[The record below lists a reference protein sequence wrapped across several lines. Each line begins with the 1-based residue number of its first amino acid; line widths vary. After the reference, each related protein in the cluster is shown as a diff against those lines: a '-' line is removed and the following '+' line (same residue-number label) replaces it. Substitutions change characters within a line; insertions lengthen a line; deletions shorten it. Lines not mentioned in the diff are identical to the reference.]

1 MKQDPAAIQVQ
12 GQLALTLLAVDP
24 AGLGGLHLRARAG
37 PVRDQFCAPIKTLFP
52 NSRRI
57 APSISDLQLFGGVD
71 IGETLTRGRLVHAKG
86 LLDTPTPLVFTMA
99 ERCESGL
106 AARLAQGLDS
116 GVGHALI
123 LLDEGAEDDE
133 IAPTTLTERLA
144 FRVDLDGLRH
154 ADLPSLV
161 IPDADVDRARE
172 TLTNVNV
179 PDDVPTALAVTAVR
193 FGIESLRAPLLAL
206 AAARANAALNDR
218 DAVNQ
223 DDLQIAVQLVFSHRA
238 TQMPAEEEEE
248 EEDPQDDSQ
257 PDETPDDQAPDQDDN
272 DLTVPD
278 ELLIEAVKAMLP
290 YDVLSMLE
298 GSGRTKTGGGSGG
311 AGQKKRGNR
320 RGRPLPSR
328 RGRLDGGNRIDL
340 VATLRAA
347 VPWQTIRRK
356 QNPERSGVL
365 ILPSDIHVKVYQE
378 VSDRLLIF
386 AVDASGSSAVARLAE
401 AKGAVELM
409 LADAYARR
417 DHVSLVA
424 FRGESADLI
433 LPPTRSLVQTK
444 RRLAGLPGGGGTPL
458 AAGLK
463 AAADLA
469 QRARAQ
475 GMSPSVAVLTDGRA
489 NVPLPGKSGRAAAQI
504 DAQAMARH
512 IRSLNIPSAMI
523 DTSVRPHRDL
533 RTLCGV
539 MGAEYIPLPRA
550 DAKGLSRAID
560 TALGEG

>member
-37 PVRDQFCAPIKTLFP
+37 PVRDQFCTPIKTLFP

-86 LLDTPTPLVFTMA
+86 LLDMPTPVVFTMA
-99 ERCESGL
+99 ERCEPGL

-123 LLDEGAEDDE
+123 LLDEGAEEDE

-172 TLTNVNV
+172 TLTNVTV
-179 PDDVPTALAVTAVR
+179 PDDVPTALVVTAVR

-218 DAVNQ
+218 DTVNQ
-223 DDLQIAVQLVFSHRA
+223 DDLQIAVQLVFAHRA
-238 TQMPAEEEEE
+238 TQMPAEEDE

-356 QNPERSGVL
+356 QNPDRSGVL
-365 ILPSDIHVKVYQE
+365 ILPSDIHVRVYQE

-409 LADAYARR
+409 LSEAYARR

-504 DAQAMARH
+504 DAKAMAQH
-512 IRSLNIPSAMI
+512 IRSLSIPSAMI

-539 MGAEYIPLPRA
+539 MAAEYIPLPRA